1 MKNIILGIIA
11 INLTL
16 IPLEAHSDEN
26 SETVIGDIA
35 MTEANHSEAFN
46 QMKQMLGVWEGKL
59 TQYTGSVIDT
69 YSEFR
74 LVSGGNTITEKLV
87 EDGVEM
93 LTTYSDKNGQL
104 IVKHYCALGTQPV
117 FKASEVTDRSVEIK
131 LDDALSNYHPEHHN
145 YVNSIKW
152 TVNPENS
159 SSAVVDSTIYLDG
172 ELRVQ
177 QSAIKRV
184 K

>member
-1 MKNIILGIIA
+1 MKKILLGIIA

-16 IPLEAHSDEN
+16 ISLEIYSDEPAN
-26 SETVIGDIA
+26 TVIGDIA

-46 QMKQMLGVWEGKL
+46 QMKKMLGKWEGKA
-59 TQYTGSVIDT
+59 TQYTGNVIDT
-69 YSEFR
+69 NSEFR
-74 LVSGGNTITEKLV
+74 LVSGGNTITEKIV

-93 LTTYSDKNGQL
+93 LTTYADKNGEL

-117 FKASEVTDRSVEIK
+117 FKVSDVSNQSVEVK
-131 LDDALSNYHPEHHN
+131 LDDSLSNYLPEHHS
-145 YVNSIKW
+145 YVNSMKW
-152 TVNPENS
+152 TVNPKNTGS
-159 SSAVVDSTIYLDG
+159 VVVDTTLYLDG

-177 QSAIKRV
+177 QSVIKRA

>member
-1 MKNIILGIIA
+1 MINFRLTIL
-11 INLTL
+11 LL
-16 IPLEAHSDEN
+16 ISSLISLEIYSDEPIT
-26 SETVIGDIA
+26 TVIGDVG
-35 MTEANHSEAFN
+35 MTEVNHSEAFN
-46 QMKQMLGVWEGKL
+46 QMKKMLGIWEGKL

-74 LVSGGNTITEKLV
+74 LVSGGNTITEKLI

-93 LTTYSDKNGQL
+93 LTTYADKNGQL

-117 FKASEVTDRSVEIK
+117 FKGSKVTDQSVEIK
-131 LDDALSNYHPEHHN
+131 LDDSLSNYHPKHHN

-152 TVNPENS
+152 TVNPEDS
-159 SSAVVDSTIYLDG
+159 SSAIVDSTVYLDG

-177 QSAIKRV
+177 QSVIKRV